1 MMPDRAISIVEL
13 LAKNASGL
21 PLSEISDG
29 LGIPRSATHRLLADL
44 REEGYVRQDYEGGI
58 YRLTA
63 KIVALGF
70 AYLDAAGATRQIQPL
85 LDRLAE
91 KTGELI
97 TLAVI
102 DTGSLIRVAR
112 VQGARRGLRYN
123 PDESSEVYLA
133 ATSNGIAWLSCL
145 SEEEGLQ
152 LVARQGFNRDG
163 YGPKAPKTIR
173 ELTEQV
179 EVARRLGY
187 ARIFDTYEAGTSAIA
202 APICRPETRQA
213 IGTLSVAGPSV
224 RMTGEAMDRIAPD
237 LLACA
242 AEIAVVGAHSPLFEQ
257 VRSKSIVNV

>member
-1 MMPDRAISIVEL
+1 MTPDRAISIVEL
-13 LAKNASGL
+13 LARNAAGL
-21 PLSEISDG
+21 PLTEISDG
-29 LGIPRSATHRLLADL
+29 LSIPRSATHRLLADL
-44 REEGYVRQDYEGGI
+44 REEGYVRQDYEGGV

-70 AYLDAAGATRQIQPL
+70 TYLDAAGATRQIQPL
-85 LDRLAE
+85 LDRLAQ

-102 DTGSLIRVAR
+102 DAGRLIRVAR

-133 ATSNGIAWLSCL
+133 ATSNGIAWLSYL

-173 ELTEQV
+173 ELADQIDA
-179 EVARRLGY
+179 ARKQGY

-202 APICRPETRQA
+202 AAICRPGTRQP

-224 RMTGEAMDRIAPD
+224 RVTGEAMDRMAPH
-237 LLACA
+237 LLACV
-242 AEIAVVGAHSPLFEQ
+242 AEIAEVAANSLLFER
-257 VRSKSIVNV
+257 VRIKDMPIV